1 MQPNNQLEDYFQGE
15 FIPNTV
21 SLKQK
26 YRQIKAMI
34 FDWDGV
40 FNNGHKNIDGQSTFS
55 EIDSMGI
62 NMMRFSHF
70 LINKKLPITAVI
82 TGENNQLANSYTKRE
97 NFHSFYSKISNKEK
111 AFQHFCEQHH
121 LLPAEVMFVFD
132 DILDFSVAKLAG
144 VRIMV
149 SREASP
155 LLTDF
160 AIKNRLVDYITHFDG
175 NNNALREISELIM
188 VMTNNFNPT
197 VEHRMKFSDQY
208 QSYLTLRKD
217 TPTISFTLDQNAI
230 IQA

>member
-97 NFHSFYSKISNKEK
+97 NFHSFYSKVGNKEK

-155 LLTDF
+155 MLTDF